1 MLLHVSVF
9 HSVLFLN
16 SMSCIDR
23 PDLIYSFNSRWIFA
37 LSPVFG
43 YWNEAT
49 INT

>member
-1 MLLHVSVF
+1 MLLHASVF
-9 HSVLFLN
+9 HSALFLN
-16 SMSCIDR
+16 SMSCIDVS
-23 PDLIYSFNSRWIFA
+23 DLIYSFNSRWIFA